1 MMAAMSFKS
10 YGVKDLKASDLTYDT
25 YLNVKELLS
34 LQKLQ
39 SDQHDETLF
48 IIIHQVYELWF
59 KQILHELT
67 ALENA
72 LTVSQ
77 PMKVIKILRRV
88 LRIQDVLNQQI
99 NILETM
105 TPNEFNYFRSKLN
118 PASGFQSH
126 QFRALE
132 FRLGLKNEGYLKYY
146 ENDIPTQDYLKD
158 LLAKPTVYDA
168 VLEFFGNNGLA
179 VKKPTVT
186 NTVRQADE
194 HIEKEFAKV
203 YMDPTK
209 YHEIYEILE
218 LLLDMDQKLSIWRFR
233 HVQMVERII
242 GITRGTGG
250 SQGVQYLT
258 STLEKRAFPEI
269 WNCRR
274 WVITHL
280 E

>member
-1 MMAAMSFKS
+1 MFFMDFKS
-10 YGVKDLKASDLTYDT
+10 LGVKDLKDSDLTYDS
-25 YLNVKELLS
+25 YLRVKELLS
-34 LQKLQ
+34 LQSLK

-67 ALENA
+67 ALELA
-72 LTVSQ
+72 LKNSEA
-77 PMKVIKILRRV
+77 MIVIKILRRI

-99 NILETM
+99 TILETM

-132 FRLGLKNEGYLKYY
+132 FRLGLKNENYLKYY
-146 ENDIPTQDYLKD
+146 DNDAETKTFLEN
-158 LLAKPTVYDA
+158 LLDQPSVYDNI
-168 VLEFFGNNGLA
+168 LEFFSKNGLDLKVPA
-179 VKKPTVT
+179 VVKVIRPAVE
-186 NTVRQADE
+186 A
-194 HIEKEFAKV
+194 IEKEFAKV
-203 YMDPTK
+203 YMDPKK
-209 YHEIYEILE
+209 YKEVYEILE

-274 WVITHL
+274 WIITHL

>member
-1 MMAAMSFKS
+1 MMFGMSFKS
-10 YGVKDLKASDLTYDT
+10 YGVKDLKASDLTYDS

-59 KQILHELT
+59 KQILHELS
-67 ALENA
+67 ALEAA
-72 LTVSQ
+72 LQVSQ

-118 PASGFQSH
+118 PASRFQSH

-132 FRLGLKNEGYLKYY
+132 FRLGLKNENYLKYY
-146 ENDIPTQDYLKD
+146 DNDIATQNYLKD
-158 LLAKPTVYDA
+158 LLQKPTIYDT
-168 VLEFFGNNGLA
+168 VLEFFGKNGLNIQ
-179 VKKPTVT
+179 KPPVS
-186 NTVRQADE
+186 NAPRLADE
-194 HIEKEFAKV
+194 SIEKEFAKV
-203 YMDPTK
+203 YNEPTK

-250 SQGVQYLT
+250 SQGVQYLAT
-258 STLEKRAFPEI
+258 TLEKRAFPEI

-274 WVITHL
+274 FVITHL

>member
-1 MMAAMSFKS
+1 MDFKS
-10 YGVKDLKASDLTYDT
+10 FGVKDLKDSDLTYDS
-25 YLNVKELLS
+25 YLRVKDLLG
-34 LQKLQ
+34 LQNLK

-67 ALENA
+67 ALELA
-72 LTVSQ
+72 LKNSE
-77 PMKVIKILRRV
+77 PMIVIKILRRV

-99 NILETM
+99 TILETM

-146 ENDIPTQDYLKD
+146 DNDIETKTFLENLLDQPTI
-158 LLAKPTVYDA
+158 YDR
-168 VLEFFGNNGLA
+168 VLEFFSKNGLDIKIPA
-179 VKKPTVT
+179 TT
-186 NTVRQADE
+186 RTVRQPVEA
-194 HIEKEFAKV
+194 IEKEFAKV
-203 YMDPTK
+203 YIEPKK
-209 YHEIYEILE
+209 YKEIYEILE